1 MGIVIQ
7 GNNGAPAPA
16 GGHGRLYAWAVFA
29 LTFGLML
36 SDYVSRQVITPIFPF
51 LKQDW
56 SLTDVELG
64 ALRAGTGQA
73 LASPRAVAR
82 LLCGLPSP
90 SLTRARLASHTLCG
104 RCAEVPS
111 EQVMQWAEDRLGAAA

>member
-1 MGIVIQ
+1 GEILPQPCGQCTGCQ
-7 GNNGAPAPA
+7 GLAASVCERGTSAIPETLA
-16 GGHGRLYAWAVFA
+16 
-29 LTFGLML
+29 
-36 SDYVSRQVITPIFPF
+36 
-51 LKQDW
+51 
-56 SLTDVELG
+56 VELG